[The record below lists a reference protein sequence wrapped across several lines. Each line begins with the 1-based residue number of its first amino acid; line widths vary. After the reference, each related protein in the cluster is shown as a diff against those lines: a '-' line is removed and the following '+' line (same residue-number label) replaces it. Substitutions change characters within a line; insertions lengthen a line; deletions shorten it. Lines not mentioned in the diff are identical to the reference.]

1 VGLREAK
8 KAALRD
14 RLHETATALFRDR
27 GFDGTRIKDVI
38 DEVGVS
44 EATFFNYFATKE
56 AVLHHSARQTKDFYG
71 VFLVHLLAR
80 ADEPAIDRLHELSR
94 AMAGVAAA
102 DREFMATVLRRTSL
116 FTGAS
121 GDDEATDKENYERL
135 ASLFRQGQERG
146 EIAVHHDAMQL
157 AELFIAIHTLTIT
170 NWATRYWGDGGELEP
185 RLTAALEVM
194 LRGCTSA
201 KPGTEVS
208 RRARSR

>member
-1 VGLREAK
+1 MGLREAK

-14 RLHETATALFRDR
+14 QLHETATAMFRDR

-44 EATFFNYFATKE
+44 EATFFNYFPTKE

-71 VFLVHLLAR
+71 IFLVHLLAR

-94 AMAGVAAA
+94 TMAAVCAA
-102 DREFMATVLRRTSL
+102 DREFMATVLSRTSL
-116 FTGAS
+116 FTGAT

-135 ASLFRQGQERG
+135 AELFRQGQSRG
-146 EIAVHHDAMQL
+146 EIGSSHDALQL

-170 NWATRYWGDGGELEP
+170 NWSTRYWGETGELEP
-185 RLTAALEVM
+185 RLTGALEVM
-194 LRGCTSA
+194 LGGSA
-201 KPGTEVS
+201 ADSAV
-208 RRARSR
+208 